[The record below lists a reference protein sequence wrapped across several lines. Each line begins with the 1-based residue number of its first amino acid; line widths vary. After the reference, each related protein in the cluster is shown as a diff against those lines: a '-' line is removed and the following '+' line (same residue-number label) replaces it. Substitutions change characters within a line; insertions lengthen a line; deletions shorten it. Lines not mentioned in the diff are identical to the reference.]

1 MEISPWELVVNACG
15 EREGEPRL
23 LIPMAARVWMMDD
36 TKVITMVPV
45 GERLVLGVTLAE
57 KTLLH
62 LLELLRKEREGDS
75 L

>member
-1 MEISPWELVVNACG
+1 
-15 EREGEPRL
+15 
-23 LIPMAARVWMMDD
+23 MDD